1 MKTVDVHRDVSI
13 RVNARAFV
21 QYRGGVTYRRVPEM
35 QARAIVAAGAGA
47 IVGDE
52 IVVVERIVDC
62 VIATDRGV
70 I

>member
-1 MKTVDVHRDVSI
+1 MHRDFSF

-35 QARAIVAAGAGA
+35 QARAIVDAGAGA
-47 IVGDE
+47 IVDDE
-52 IVVVERIVDC
+52 VIVAERIVDC